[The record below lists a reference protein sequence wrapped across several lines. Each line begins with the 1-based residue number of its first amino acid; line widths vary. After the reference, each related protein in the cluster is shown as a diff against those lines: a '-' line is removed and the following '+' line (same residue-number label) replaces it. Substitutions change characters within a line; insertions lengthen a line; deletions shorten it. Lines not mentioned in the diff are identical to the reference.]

1 LSYRAIPVSERDECE
16 VFVKSKRR
24 FPYKE
29 VAMLIA
35 EGHEVFVPE
44 LNRRTASY
52 AKRALSRMLGAEVLA
67 LPARFKGED
76 GYLFKLSIFGRV
88 LGGPEGE
95 AEEGGREAGG
105 RAEGDRGA

>member
-1 LSYRAIPVSERDECE
+1 VSYKVIPISEKDECE
-16 VFVKSKRR
+16 VFVRTRR
-24 FPYKE
+24 KFPYRE

-52 AKRALSRMLGAEVLA
+52 ARKALSKMLGAEVLA

-76 GYLFKLSIFGRV
+76 GYIFKLSLVDMILAG
-88 LGGPEGE
+88 GE
-95 AEEGGREAGG
+95 AKKEGQDGRS
-105 RAEGDRGA
+105 

>member
-1 LSYRAIPVSERDECE
+1 VQRSGVQVSYRAIPISEKDECE
-16 VFVKSKRR
+16 VFVRARRR
-24 FPYKE
+24 FPYRE

-52 AKRALSRMLGAEVLA
+52 ARKALSRMLGAEVLA

-76 GYLFKLSIFGRV
+76 GYIFKLSLVDMILAG
-88 LGGPEGE
+88 GE
-95 AEEGGREAGG
+95 AKKEGQDGRS
-105 RAEGDRGA
+105 